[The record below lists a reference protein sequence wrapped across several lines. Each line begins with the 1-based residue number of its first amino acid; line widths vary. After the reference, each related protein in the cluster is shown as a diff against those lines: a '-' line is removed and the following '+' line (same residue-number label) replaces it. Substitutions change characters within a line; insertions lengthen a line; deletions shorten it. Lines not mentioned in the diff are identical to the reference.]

1 MKKPKAG
8 TKRGSA
14 KVGDGAYQPRMRD
27 PVSGAKLIA
36 GRPVPAAAGKP
47 VPPAPAVDYTKLK
60 TTRPVER
67 VPAGPLNRLA
77 GIAGRVKDPISGAPM
92 KAGRPVPAQN
102 TGKLADTANAVDE
115 MFWNNPKG
123 KRGRK

>member
-8 TKRGSA
+8 GRTKA

-36 GRPVPAAAGKP
+36 GRPVAAAAGKP
-47 VPPAPAVDYTKLK
+47 APPPAPAVDYTKLK
-60 TTRPVER
+60 TVRPVER

-77 GIAGRVKDPISGAPM
+77 GIAGRVKDPISGAPLR
-92 KAGRPVPAQN
+92 AGRPVPAQN

-115 MFWNNPKG
+115 MFW
-123 KRGRK
+123 